1 MNVHDDW
8 QRLRWQSCTVH
19 STEPMSPEQLGHF
32 ESGMI
37 EVTEMTAIN
46 AALAA
51 QGDEWR
57 NWWTNEAGFLRGG
70 KRPAP

>member
-1 MNVHDDW
+1 
-8 QRLRWQSCTVH
+8 
-19 STEPMSPEQLGHF
+19 MSSEQLGRF

-46 AALAA
+46 AALAE

-70 KRPAP
+70 KKPAP